1 MGIIN
6 LLFLLLGAYL
16 LGSIPTAVWV
26 GKFFYNLD
34 VREHGSGN
42 AGTTNTF
49 RILGWKAGIP
59 VFIIDVFKGWIALK
73 LVLFSN
79 YIPGNISYMNFQ
91 MLLGASALT
100 GHIFP
105 VFAGF
110 KGGKGVASMLGMGI
124 ALTPVPAVLGF
135 GIFALILLITKYVS
149 LGSMGAGVS
158 YPVMLL
164 TIFKT
169 HMISMLLFSMA
180 VAILLIITHRKNI
193 KRLLKGEESKARFL
207 IKRKSDY

>member
-110 KGGKGVASMLGMGI
+110 K
-124 ALTPVPAVLGF
+124 
-135 GIFALILLITKYVS
+135 
-149 LGSMGAGVS
+149 
-158 YPVMLL
+158 
-164 TIFKT
+164 
-169 HMISMLLFSMA
+169 
-180 VAILLIITHRKNI
+180 
-193 KRLLKGEESKARFL
+193 
-207 IKRKSDY
+207 